1 MSRTFLKWLGNKT
14 RLIPEIEKVLPKG
27 KRLVEPFVGS
37 GAVTLAFKYPAYS
50 IGDANEDILSVWF
63 ALLAR
68 PKAFI
73 EEAERL
79 FQTDPA
85 DVRSYYEIRERFNR
99 AQDPW
104 ERAICFMYLNRYGFN
119 GLCRYNREGLF
130 NVAHGRYKTVYFP
143 KQELH
148 LAAKHLQAAF
158 VEGGGVEIVRGGF
171 RQHLE
176 KVVPGDVVYC
186 DPPYIPISPT
196 ASFTGYTQEGFTLD
210 DHRYLAEKADK
221 LRSQGIP
228 TIISNSVCALTEEI
242 YGSATR
248 LHPVTVR
255 RTISAKVETRNPVS
269 EYLIVY
275 E

>member
-50 IGDANEDILSVWF
+50 IGDANEDILSVWS

-68 PKAFI
+68 PEAFI
-73 EEAERL
+73 AEAERL
-79 FQTDPA
+79 FQTDPT
-85 DVRSYYEIRERFNR
+85 DVRSYYEIRERFNS

-143 KQELH
+143 KQELR
-148 LAAKHLQAAF
+148 LAANHLQTA
-158 VEGGGVEIVRGGF
+158 VEGGGVEIVKGGF
-171 RQHLE
+171 REHLE

-196 ASFTGYTQEGFTLD
+196 ASFTGYTQEGFTLE

-228 TIISNSVCALTEEI
+228 TIISNSACALTEEI
-242 YGSATR
+242 YGSATS

-255 RTISAKVETRNPVS
+255 RTISAKVETRNSVS

>member
-50 IGDANEDILSVWF
+50 IGDANEDILSVWS

-68 PKAFI
+68 PEAFI
-73 EEAERL
+73 AEAESL
-79 FQTDPA
+79 FQTDPT

-99 AQDPW
+99 AHDPW

-143 KQELH
+143 KQELR
-148 LAAKHLQAAF
+148 LAANHLRTA
-158 VEGGGVEIVRGGF
+158 VEGGGVEIVKGGF
-171 RQHLE
+171 REHLE

-228 TIISNSVCALTEEI
+228 IIISNSACVLTEEI
-242 YGSATR
+242 YGSATS

-255 RTISAKVETRNPVS
+255 RTISAKVETRNSVS

>member
-14 RLIPEIEKVLPKG
+14 RLIPEIGKVLPKG

-50 IGDANEDILSVWF
+50 IGDANEDILSVWS

-68 PKAFI
+68 PEAFI
-73 EEAERL
+73 EEVERL
-79 FQTDPA
+79 FQTDPT

-99 AQDPW
+99 ALDPW
-104 ERAICFMYLNRYGFN
+104 ERAIYFMYLNRYGFN

-130 NVAHGRYKTVYFP
+130 NTPYGWYKTVYFP
-143 KQELH
+143 KQELR
-148 LAAKHLQAAF
+148 LAAKHLKAAF
-158 VEGGGVEIVRGGF
+158 TEGGGVEIVRGGF
-171 RQHLE
+171 RKHLE

-196 ASFTGYTQEGFTLD
+196 ASFTGYTREGFTLD

-228 TIISNSVCALTEEI
+228 TIISNSACVLTEEI

-248 LHPVTVR
+248 LYPVTVR
-255 RTISAKVETRNPVS
+255 RTISAKVETRNYVS

>member
-14 RLIPEIEKVLPKG
+14 RLISEIEKVLPKG

-50 IGDANEDILSVWF
+50 IGDANEDILSVWS

-68 PKAFI
+68 PEAFI
-73 EEAERL
+73 EEVERL

-99 AQDPW
+99 TQDPW

-119 GLCRYNREGLF
+119 GLCRYNRDGLF

-148 LAAKHLQAAF
+148 LAAKHLQTAF
-158 VEGGGVEIVRGGF
+158 DEGGGGRNCK
-171 RQHLE
+171 RW
-176 KVVPGDVVYC
+176 VPA
-186 DPPYIPISPT
+186 
-196 ASFTGYTQEGFTLD
+196 AS
-210 DHRYLAEKADK
+210 
-221 LRSQGIP
+221 
-228 TIISNSVCALTEEI
+228 
-242 YGSATR
+242 
-248 LHPVTVR
+248 
-255 RTISAKVETRNPVS
+255 
-269 EYLIVY
+269 
-275 E
+275 